1 MPGRAVFFRVDYPA
15 DPGELA
21 RIGFFCA
28 PSLDDHPQTTPQQEP
43 EGDKWLWRCHNAGM
57 KNHTDRRR
65 FLGAA
70 LSGTLTGAALAHA
83 ASSSQGLLG
92 AEASGC
98 FGLLHDGA
106 TGDDGDDHRGPCV
119 IASGNGPHTV
129 RLAYDLLEQGIR
141 PVEACVKGVKLV
153 EDDPN
158 DMSVG
163 LGGLPN
169 EDGVVELDSACMDGP
184 LHKAGAVGA
193 IRDIKNPASVALE
206 VLRRTDHVMLVGEGA
221 KRFALRVG
229 FKAQDLTTEKSRRA
243 WLRWRANLNK
253 GDKWLDDDQTIDFD
267 TPIKQ
272 SRRDT
277 DETMSDEPI
286 SHVWYDTLGVA
297 HTWGTIHCSAVNK
310 QLDIGCCTTTSG
322 LSWKLPG
329 RVGDSPIIGA
339 GLYCDNAV
347 GSAGATGRGES
358 VIQTVGSAWVV
369 SAMENGMSPTKACF
383 EACKRIVDRTRQKRL
398 FDAQGKPRFNV
409 TFYAL
414 RKDGAYG
421 SACIRKGGNAVVCTE
436 QGVKH
441 FASMPLYE

>member
-1 MPGRAVFFRVDYPA
+1 M
-15 DPGELA
+15 
-21 RIGFFCA
+21 
-28 PSLDDHPQTTPQQEP
+28 
-43 EGDKWLWRCHNAGM
+43 N
-57 KNHTDRRR
+57 NHTDRRR

-83 ASSSQGLLG
+83 TSSSQGAFG
-92 AEASGC
+92 TDASGVA
-98 FGLLHDGA
+98 GLLHA
-106 TGDDGDDHRGPCV
+106 EEIRDDGDDHRGPCV
-119 IASGNGPHTV
+119 IASGNGPHAV
-129 RLAYDLLEQGIR
+129 KLAYDLLEEGTR

-193 IRDIKNPASVALE
+193 LRDIKNPASVALE
-206 VLRRTDHVMLVGEGA
+206 ILRRTDHVMLVGEGA

-229 FKAQDLTTEKSRRA
+229 FKAQDLTTEKSRQA
-243 WLRWRANLNK
+243 WLRWRANLNNR
-253 GDKWLDDDQTIDFD
+253 DKWLDDDQRIDFD
-267 TPIKQ
+267 KPIEQ
-272 SRRDT
+272 SQRNEDMISPV
-277 DETMSDEPI
+277 DPI
-286 SHVWYDTLGVA
+286 SHVWYDKLSVA

-310 QLDIGCCTTTSG
+310 HQDIGCCTTTSG

-339 GLYCDNAV
+339 GLYCDNEV

-369 SAMENGMSPTKACF
+369 SAMEQGMSPTKACF
-383 EACKRIVDRTRQKRL
+383 QACKRIVDRTHQKRL

-409 TFYAL
+409 TFYAV

-436 QGVKH
+436 QGVKP